1 MNKEK
6 KSIELEE
13 NSNKSL
19 GISLIVTSVVAL
31 IFLVFTSVEA
41 INLILDD
48 NRYND
53 HKFYGW
59 LLLTIA
65 SNVSFIV
72 GTVLVVIGS
81 IQNTIIKSHNLQ
93 LTVSKSNP

>member
-1 MNKEK
+1 MNEEK

-19 GISLIVTSVVAL
+19 GISLIVTSVVAFV
-31 IFLVFTSVEA
+31 FLVFTSVEA

-48 NRYND
+48 NSYND

-72 GTVLVVIGS
+72 GMVLVVIGS

-93 LTVSKSNP
+93 VKAS